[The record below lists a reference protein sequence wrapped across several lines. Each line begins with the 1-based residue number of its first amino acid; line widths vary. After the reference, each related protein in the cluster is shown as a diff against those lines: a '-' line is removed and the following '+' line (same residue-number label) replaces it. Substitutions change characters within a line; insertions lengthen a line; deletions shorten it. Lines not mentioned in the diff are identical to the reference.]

1 MQLDPIIQ
9 SKVDEFVDASYDYF
23 QKENYIETFK
33 LIDRAWDTIPPP
45 KENYFESFNIAKY
58 IFEYNLILLKF
69 DEAERWLNEIK
80 KVKIK
85 HPSSW
90 DAGQVEF
97 LEGKLYF
104 EKNDLDKA
112 KELFIIAMRDSKGR
126 QFSDEPKK
134 YVDLL
139 KKK

>member
-9 SKVDEFVDASYDYF
+9 KKVDEYVDESYEYF
-23 QKENYIETFK
+23 KKENYMETFK
-33 LIDRAWDTIPPP
+33 LMDKAWDTIPLP

-58 IFEYNLILLKF
+58 IFEYNLKLLRF
-69 DEAERWLNEIK
+69 DDAEKWLKEIK
-80 KVKIK
+80 KVQAKY
-85 HPSSW
+85 SDSW

-97 LEGKLYF
+97 LEGKFYF
-104 EKNDLDKA
+104 EKNELDKA
-112 KELFIIAMRDSKGR
+112 KELFIVAMRNSEGK
-126 QFSDEPKK
+126 QFSGEPKK

>member
-1 MQLDPIIQ
+1 MRLEPIIEKQ
-9 SKVDEFVDASYDYF
+9 THKLVNEAYEYF
-23 QKENYIETFK
+23 QKENYIESFK
-33 LIDRAWDTIPPP
+33 LMGQAWDMIPLP

-58 IFEYNLILLKF
+58 IFDDYVTLFKF
-69 DEAERWLNEIK
+69 DEAERWLKEIK
-80 KVKIK
+80 KVQAKY
-85 HPSSW
+85 PLSW

-104 EKNDLDKA
+104 EKNELERA
-112 KELFIIAMRDSKGR
+112 KELFIIAMRNSDGR
-126 QFSDEPKK
+126 AFLSQPKK

>member
-1 MQLDPIIQ
+1 MQLDPTIQ
-9 SKVDEFVDASYDYF
+9 TKVDTFVEDAYESF
-23 QKENYIETFK
+23 QKKSYIESFK
-33 LIDRAWDTIPPP
+33 LMDKAWDTIPLP
-45 KENYFESFNIAKY
+45 KENYFETFNIAKY
-58 IFEYNLILLKF
+58 IFDDYVALLRF
-69 DEAERWLNEIK
+69 DDAERWLKEIK
-80 KVKIK
+80 NVQAK

-104 EKNDLDKA
+104 EKNELDKA
-112 KELFIIAMRDSKGR
+112 KELFIIAMRNSEGR
-126 QFSDEPKK
+126 AFLSQSKK